1 MKGKIFMSSPKLE
14 NLVRQNLDQFYWQ
27 RIIKL
32 SEVKLSD
39 LLRKK
44 NPYLLCATNGHSVSK
59 IVEMML
65 EEYLSQFDESIFGD
79 TFFKSIARIESENT
93 VSPGETSNTFYKAIA
108 LIDLIRA
115 HPTQNRLEF
124 MDAWAKTL
132 NRFEHDFLINF
143 GNPFGSIDWEKL
155 LRFNSGEDNIP
166 WVSKVIPVTA
176 EDQEDES
183 NEDEVGDVDYGNEDY
198 V

>member
-1 MKGKIFMSSPKLE
+1 MSSPKLE
-14 NLVRQNLDQFYWQ
+14 NLVRQNLDAFYLQ

-59 IVEMML
+59 IVEKML
-65 EEYLSQFDESIFGD
+65 EEYLSQSDESIFGD

-93 VSPGETSNTFYKAIA
+93 VSPGEKSNTFYKAIA

-124 MDAWAKTL
+124 MDTWAKTL
-132 NRFEHDFLINF
+132 NRFEHDFLNNF
-143 GNPFGSIDWEKL
+143 GNPFGGIDWEKL
-155 LRFNSGEDNIP
+155 LRYNSGEDSFP
-166 WVSKVIPVTA
+166 WVSKVIPVTT
-176 EDQEDES
+176 EDQK
-183 NEDEVGDVDYGNEDY
+183 DEVGDVDYGNEDFE
-198 V
+198 